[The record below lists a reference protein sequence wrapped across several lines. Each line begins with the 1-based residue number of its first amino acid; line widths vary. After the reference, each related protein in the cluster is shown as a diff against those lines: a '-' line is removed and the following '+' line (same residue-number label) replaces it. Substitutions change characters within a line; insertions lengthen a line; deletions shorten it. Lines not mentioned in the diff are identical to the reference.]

1 MSDLRT
7 GGVIVLAAAIA
18 NASFALPMKWMSRW
32 SWENIWLVWSAVSLL
47 ILPLMAA
54 GLTVP
59 QLFAG
64 YGEVAPAVVAR
75 VALFGFAWG
84 IAQVLF
90 GLSVDK
96 IGMALSFS
104 IVLGT
109 SAAVGTLVPFVRLHP
124 ELLSTRVGAF
134 VIAGVAC
141 VLCGMVLCARAG
153 LQRERERDAAI
164 QPTATRS
171 NGGGLILAFIS
182 GLCASFM
189 NLGIAFASPILE
201 MATRHGTSSWWSLN
215 AVWLPLLA
223 GGAIPNILYTIHL
236 LVKRRTLRDFTQEGT
251 SQYWLLCWLMSALWF
266 GSSLAYGVAS
276 YYLGTLGP
284 IVGWPVF
291 MSLIVICASLLGWIS
306 GEWRTATRHPLQ
318 LHAIGIAFLV
328 LALFFLSK
336 GSV

>member
-7 GGVIVLAAAIA
+7 GGAIVLLAAIA

-47 ILPLMAA
+47 VLPLSAA
-54 GLTVP
+54 ALTVP

-64 YGEVAPAVVAR
+64 YGEVAPAVIAR
-75 VALFGFAWG
+75 VVFFGFAWG

-90 GLSVDK
+90 GLSVDR
-96 IGMALSFS
+96 IGMALTFS

-109 SAAVGTLVPFVRLHP
+109 SAAVGTIVPFIRLHP
-124 ELLSTRVGAF
+124 ELLATRPGVF
-134 VIAGVAC
+134 VVAGVLC
-141 VLCGMVLCARAG
+141 VVGGMVLCARAG
-153 LQRERERDAAI
+153 LQREREATSAPRT
-164 QPTATRS
+164 QPSSS
-171 NGGGLILAFIS
+171 NRGGLLLAFVS

-189 NLGIAFASPILE
+189 NLGISFASPLLA
-201 MATRHGTSSWWSLN
+201 MATHHGTSSWWSLN

-223 GGAIPNILYTIHL
+223 GGAIPNLSYSLYL
-236 LVKRRTLRDFTQEGT
+236 LRKRRSLGNFAGENTAL
-251 SQYWLLCWLMSALWF
+251 YWPYCVLMSVLWF

-276 YYLGTLGP
+276 FYLGTLGP

-306 GEWRTATRHPLQ
+306 GEWRTATRRPLQ
-318 LHAIGIAFLV
+318 LYIAGIAFLI
-328 LALFFLSK
+328 LALLFLSR